1 MILKLNAVFRYYWH
15 VGVLIYVCNLAL
27 NLDRGAIATF
37 GTDGTGFDL
46 LSTIH

>member
-1 MILKLNAVFRYYWH
+1 MTLNAVHRYYWH
-15 VGVLIYVCNLAL
+15 VGVSIYVYNLAL

-37 GTDGTGFDL
+37 GTDGTESDL